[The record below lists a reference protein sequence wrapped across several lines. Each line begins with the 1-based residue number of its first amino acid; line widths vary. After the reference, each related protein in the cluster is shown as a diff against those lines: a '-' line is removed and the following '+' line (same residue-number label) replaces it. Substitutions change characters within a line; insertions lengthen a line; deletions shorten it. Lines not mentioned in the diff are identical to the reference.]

1 MCRSG
6 TTYCPDSF
14 VVMVCTRPV
23 SVFVIVIFTF
33 AITDPEGSVTVPT
46 RVASCANACK
56 ERPKNSATRAT
67 RCRFPNHFAR
77 EGIPRKHKELSRDM
91 HYLRTPTKIVCTD
104 RWR

>member
-33 AITDPEGSVTVPT
+33 AITDPEGSVTVAT

-67 RCRFPNHFAR
+67 RWRFPNHFAR
-77 EGIPRKHKELSRDM
+77 EGTPRRQKQVARDV
-91 HYLRTPTKIVCTD
+91 HYLRTPIIIVWTD
-104 RWR
+104 RCR